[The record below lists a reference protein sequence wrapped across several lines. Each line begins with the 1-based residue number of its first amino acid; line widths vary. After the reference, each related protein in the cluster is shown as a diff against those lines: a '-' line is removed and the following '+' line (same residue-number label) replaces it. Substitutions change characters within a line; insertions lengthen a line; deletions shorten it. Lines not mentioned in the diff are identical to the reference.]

1 VLAKLHATAVK
12 AMQELEAEGTLAKR
26 QTPISLSASP
36 AEFDA
41 YVLSELKRWDRVIR
55 DNNVKID

>member
-1 VLAKLHATAVK
+1 
-12 AMQELEAEGTLAKR
+12 MLEKR

-41 YVLSELKRWDRVIR
+41 YVLSELKRWNQIIK
-55 DNNVKID
+55 DNKVRID